1 MIVAML
7 PLPEFPCGGVRLN
20 KSCAAGPYDPCA
32 DPLPRTCFARTQ
44 DVQSRV
50 GWREQRGTANEGL
63 RPVGSRP
70 TLFLSM
76 VGTIPAGA
84 FGCAAAS
91 NKELMCA
98 MDDQKRTRG
107 DTPPVR
113 SRFAEVSGPLG
124 GLIDWERAS
133 ESTGGDAELL
143 AEVIEAF
150 RQEAPVLLA
159 NIQQAIIDRDAEL
172 LHRASH
178 TIKSAFYSLGALSTG
193 DIACELEQAG
203 EAANF
208 QRPVELWESLESKYR
223 QVSQELDAFMRRHSE
238 MSADNS

>member
-1 MIVAML
+1 
-7 PLPEFPCGGVRLN
+7 
-20 KSCAAGPYDPCA
+20 
-32 DPLPRTCFARTQ
+32 
-44 DVQSRV
+44 
-50 GWREQRGTANEGL
+50 
-63 RPVGSRP
+63 
-70 TLFLSM
+70 
-76 VGTIPAGA
+76 
-84 FGCAAAS
+84 
-91 NKELMCA
+91 
-98 MDDQKRTRG
+98 MDDQERTRG
-107 DTPPVR
+107 DMPPVR

-143 AEVIEAF
+143 AEVIIAF

-172 LHRASH
+172 LHRAAH